1 MGKLNIFKIAI
12 CFISI
17 GFLSSCSEN
26 SDLEIDPTNLLI
38 GNWTEPTYT
47 NENITF
53 KRSSSLQ
60 NDSYGVSFKNKG
72 VFIEHS
78 SGWCGT
84 APLVFTDYIGNWQ
97 AENKLIMVSMQHF
110 PGGFNWRIVSLTEN
124 QLIVQ
129 RELTSQ
135 EKEHQILTTLFTEI
149 ETLANSV
156 SCTDASMWNYTTY
169 GSKAC
174 GGPQG
179 YIAYSNKIN
188 HVAFLK
194 KIQDYTE
201 LEDVYN
207 KKWDI
212 ISTCDLP
219 SQPIE
224 IVCENGRP
232 VLKY

>member
-1 MGKLNIFKIAI
+1 MGKLNLLNIVV
-12 CFISI
+12 CFI
-17 GFLSSCSEN
+17 GFGIFYSCSEN
-26 SDLEIDPTNLLI
+26 SDLEMAPDNLLI
-38 GNWTEPTYT
+38 GHWTEPTYN
-47 NENITF
+47 NESIIF
-53 KRSSSLQ
+53 KRSNHIA
-60 NDSYGVSFKNKG
+60 NDSYGVSFKKTG

-84 APLVFTDYIGNWQ
+84 PPLVFNDYTGNWQ
-97 AENKLIMVSMQHF
+97 TKNMLIMVSMQHF
-110 PGGFNWRIVSLTEN
+110 PGNFNWRIVSLTEN

-129 RELTSQ
+129 RELTAQ
-135 EKEHQILTTLFTEI
+135 EKEHQHLIALFTEI
-149 ETLANSV
+149 ETIATSIP
-156 SCTDASMWNYTTY
+156 CTDANDWNYTAY
-169 GSKAC
+169 GAKAC

-188 HVAFLK
+188 QISFLK
-194 KIQDYTE
+194 KIQEYTD
-201 LEDVYN
+201 LEDAYN